1 MNIRCIAVSIIVL
14 RLVST
19 CAHGQ
24 SSTPTPPPEL
34 KKWDVWIGDWKLSGT
49 AKDTPTGP
57 EYKVDWYL
65 HEHWILNG
73 FFVQVDQTWKANGH
87 ELHSMEILSYDPVKK
102 IHTVSGFSGDG
113 WTWSLTATFDK
124 TTTAEQGVATGPDG
138 AIVTSRIEWEFSS
151 DGKALSGTQ
160 QSEQNGVRWTAF
172 TVKGTKSKMMH

>member
-24 SSTPTPPPEL
+24 SSTPTPPAEL
-34 KKWDVWIGDWKLSGT
+34 KKWDLWIGDWNLSGT

-57 EYKVDWYL
+57 EYKVNWYL

-73 FFVQVDQTWKANGH
+73 FFVQVDQTWKGNGH

-102 IHTVSGFSGDG
+102 VHTVSGFSGDG
-113 WTWSLTATFDK
+113 WSWALTATFDK
-124 TTTAEQGVATGPDG
+124 KTTTEEGVATGPDG
-138 AIVTSRIEWEFSS
+138 AIVTSRIDSNPSRTES
-151 DGKALSGTQ
+151 DGQLLRLKEPNRDDALVQRGLDLFS
-160 QSEQNGVRWTAF
+160 R
-172 TVKGTKSKMMH
+172 KSQ